1 VRALTASPWFEW
13 SVTGFS
19 DWTPLANDAINYG
32 GLSTLDANTEIRGL
46 IFNGSVWVCGV
57 FVKTASANNYPQFLY
72 SSDGKIWTSSV
83 YDPVN
88 VPTFGIANEIRGAYK
103 IAWNGY
109 MLVATGTSTNV
120 SVAYSTDN
128 GVTWKAVA
136 NSRSNVIQFGRGIA
150 WNGKAWLLTG
160 TPAATGKP
168 IAYSFNGIN
177 WTPVAVS
184 NTLLDIGYSVATD
197 GMRWV
202 VGGNISS
209 ADREPIYSDS
219 ESGVD
224 GWNSVNGWPGEFSDT
239 LVVSD
244 LSWNGRQWIA
254 LTAKDIS
261 KNTVLVSDLGGTWQ
275 TTGQTGGSFDLAESV
290 TWNSSAWLIT
300 GTSNTA
306 ANRLKYSI
314 DSGVTWTSISG
325 RTVSTSVASRTI
337 VPLLNKFGDINAG
350 RNVNVNPGNIIAAK
364 NANTLGGDTVLQN
377 DTLSLGANSSK
388 NSFIKS
394 SEQYPDSQLRLVSG
408 TRGVQTSGDLIVT
421 GTATANTISSGN
433 FTTSAAYQFI
443 GNTGTGADSVV
454 RIRNGTADRSIYIQ
468 ANSSGANAS
477 LAAINEASFIGIT
490 NANSYMTTRNSF
502 RVNNTATSSS
512 FGFTTE
518 QGPRIVT
525 DSGGVSIFDDTLS
538 NIAISTVAISGG
550 NAVYTLSSAL
560 ARVDGL
566 GTQFKVFGVS
576 GGSNFNYIG
585 FKYGTVGVS
594 GLTITIANDFSA
606 SGNGIGGTLQYFNAT
621 AAALTIGSTGITL
634 ASNKKLTVTSTLGLG
649 TSANPVALC
658 DTASGTTAYVSGNL
672 NSTGSITATSFSGPT
687 TGNVTGAAGANLT
700 LSADSGR
707 NIELR
712 NGTTPVVTV
721 APGSVT
727 LAQPLQ
733 MGSNAISGATTVT
746 ASGIVSAGGLTLT
759 GSIPNVNSAIN
770 TGSNAITTTSISS
783 SFPLKS
789 YTAPTAAATSG
800 QVLWGEGTKTAGIY
814 RITLTYLNNAAIASA
829 TGSSPLLTLVQYH
842 VLKTSNTIS
851 FSLTTLVGGA
861 TSYFDVS
868 SNNII
873 KNSTLVAGAFAHI
886 VEERLA

>member
-1 VRALTASPWFEW
+1 
-13 SVTGFS
+13 
-19 DWTPLANDAINYG
+19 
-32 GLSTLDANTEIRGL
+32 
-46 IFNGSVWVCGV
+46 
-57 FVKTASANNYPQFLY
+57 
-72 SSDGKIWTSSV
+72 
-83 YDPVN
+83 
-88 VPTFGIANEIRGAYK
+88 
-103 IAWNGY
+103 
-109 MLVATGTSTNV
+109 
-120 SVAYSTDN
+120 
-128 GVTWKAVA
+128 
-136 NSRSNVIQFGRGIA
+136 
-150 WNGKAWLLTG
+150 
-160 TPAATGKP
+160 
-168 IAYSFNGIN
+168 
-177 WTPVAVS
+177 
-184 NTLLDIGYSVATD
+184 VATD

-209 ADREPIYSDS
+209 ADREPIYSDN

-300 GTSNTA
+300 GTSSTA

-337 VPLLNKFGDINAG
+337 MPLLNKFGDINAG
-350 RNVNVNPGNIIAAK
+350 RNVNVNPGNFIAAK
-364 NANTLGGDTVLQN
+364 NANTLGGDTLLQ
-377 DTLSLGANSSK
+377 DHTLLLGANSSK

-394 SEQYPDSQLRLVSG
+394 SEQYPDSRLELVSG
-408 TRGVQTSGDLIVT
+408 SRGVQTSGDLIVT

-433 FTTSAAYQFI
+433 FTTSAGYQFI
-443 GNTGTGADSVV
+443 GNTGVDSVV

-468 ANSSGANAS
+468 SNSSGANAS
-477 LAAINEASFIGIT
+477 LAANNEVSFIGIT

-502 RVNNTATSSS
+502 RVSNTATSSN

-576 GGSNFNYIG
+576 GGSNFNYSG

-649 TSANPVALC
+649 TSANPVFLQ
-658 DTASGTTAYVSGNL
+658 DTGSGTTAFVSGNL
-672 NSTGSITATSFSGPT
+672 NSTGNITT
-687 TGNVTGAAGANLT
+687 TGTVSANTLDATAA
-700 LSADSGR
+700 
-707 NIELR
+707 II
-712 NGTTPVVTV
+712 TV
-721 APGSVT
+721 SKP
-727 LAQPLQ
+727 LA
-733 MGSNAISGATTVT
+733 MGSNNITTSGTVKMGTLDSDGANITANKQLVYTNGRIGGSAVGVEMISTVTGKLAVIQSSTSNQVYVDDTNVVSTNRGQVRMILRQDGTDIGIVDGNGPLIQLNSNGVSMFANVESNVGIIGSSVIGTDIVHNLVSRIATLTDGTVRCVRFTGSTNNKFDTSSYIIVTYNTTGSTGATYTAPSNRYPAAPTGPGSSDTGTGGTAYTMGRDSTATVAVKNSEVT
-746 ASGIVSAGGLTLT
+746 LSKPLAMAG
-759 GSIPNVNSAIN
+759 
-770 TGSNAITTTSISS
+770 NAITTTSISS

-800 QVLWGEGTKTAGIY
+800 QVLWDQATKTGGIY
-814 RITLTYLNNAAIASA
+814 RITLTYLNNASIASA

-842 VLKTSNTIS
+842 VLKTQNTIS